1 MTANA
6 PWDISGSSPGAE
18 STADGRVA
26 VVESDIYRSLLAV
39 LRELGTS
46 TSIVSHS
53 KGMLRWTLH
62 KKVQDN
68 SLHSVLLV
76 KIVLKELEKAGRS
89 NCKTYIVPLL
99 HTLMYAVIQSTC
111 IPKELLQRAYEL
123 CRHLL
128 TLPHPYCTIAL
139 AYATQLKMEQA
150 TPGALYQRKVIAEQS
165 LRNDSFPFQEM
176 LFVFADPAVFSDHL
190 AAGVEADVELAGTA
204 QRQKNHMCA
213 VVQHTLQAVL
223 GQSCQAASL
232 QQALREPGCNVELYF
247 HKVVATLTEH
257 TGGTETDPSTYH
269 TTLQQLYSDILAA
282 AKQDPDPC
290 IPCSSCSLPN
300 PVITFKLWRTE
311 SELWSAIE
319 KLICTNSTEQ
329 NCISQEPAEK
339 DLDMAHFA
347 TPHQSI
353 LSRDSGIEGDLPVS
367 MPADSSL
374 RLQQRPFL
382 SRRNCQKRKPS
393 LSDRLTLMKTAL
405 EEKGVNTG
413 LMRILRGVG
422 NTLPKEE
429 RPFTARILV
438 MGDDRSTGRL
448 AKAYYSLRQREAR
461 HLCLTAKVNM
471 EFYYI
476 PVTQEPSMAPVTE
489 ENELVVNRHMTLAS
503 YLAKVDPWYECNI
516 ISLGHMIPKMAKMQ
530 LNTSRTVKSHSFL
543 PDIIAYYTRTGVYP
557 VHFTIYSVKIS
568 FSDPAKESVD
578 EVFLSH
584 LGIDS
589 AQFKML
595 DLTEASFRTKKTPV
609 EMCGTV
615 LSVSYRKVSV
625 SSREDD
631 IGFSLRT
638 SSVSISAIPSNETE
652 DLDCLVVTFDNAKSL
667 LESSIR
673 TCSIKIRTLE
683 KRMFTVCLDK
693 DSRRTFTKVQSI
705 EISPCVDP
713 AYNLE
718 KIEKPKFSLGQEKE
732 KKEKKRIHNKDST
745 LTLPI
750 NTFAGN
756 IC

>member
-1 MTANA
+1 
-6 PWDISGSSPGAE
+6 
-18 STADGRVA
+18 
-26 VVESDIYRSLLAV
+26 
-39 LRELGTS
+39 
-46 TSIVSHS
+46 
-53 KGMLRWTLH
+53 MLRWTLH

-311 SELWSAIE
+311 MFPYQRVKMCMFVSTGSAIE

-516 ISLGHMIPKMAKMQ
+516 ISLGHMIPKMAKM

-557 VHFTIYSVKIS
+557 VHFTIYSVKRHLS
-568 FSDPAKESVD
+568 ELKRLQWKCVEQF
-578 EVFLSH
+578 FLSV
-584 LGIDS
+584 IES
-589 AQFKML
+589 
-595 DLTEASFRTKKTPV
+595 LTVPISSLRTKIMK
-609 EMCGTV
+609 CFIQ
-615 LSVSYRKVSV
+615 VSV